1 MPERIN
7 ASQILVVAGAVVL
20 FASLFL
26 DWYEPRFA
34 GESGLSAWTAFEL
47 GDILLAGLCMVAL
60 VAVMPA
66 PRAEGAAT
74 LVTPRWLPWLGI
86 AALAFVAISLVN
98 EPPAVRERGLE
109 AGAWIGLAGAAMLAI
124 GGLLSFARV
133 SLVVALRPAESETP
147 TEATDAPTEATDAP
161 TEATEAPTERTE
173 APTEATE
180 APTATTTEQPRPNA

>member
-7 ASQILVVAGAVVL
+7 ASQVLVVVGAVVL

-26 DWYEPRFA
+26 DWYAPRFA

-47 GDILLAGLCMVAL
+47 GDVFLAGLCL
-60 VAVMPA
+60 VAIAAVIPA
-66 PRAEGAAT
+66 PREGGAAT
-74 LVTPRWLPWLGI
+74 LVAGRWLPWLGI

-98 EPPAVRERGLE
+98 DPPAARERGLE

-133 SLVVALRPAESETP
+133 SLVVTLRPAESE
-147 TEATDAPTEATDAP
+147 APTAESET
-161 TEATEAPTERTE
+161 
-173 APTEATE
+173 
-180 APTATTTEQPRPNA
+180 PTATTTKQPRNA

>member
-1 MPERIN
+1 MPEKIN

-34 GESGLSAWTAFEL
+34 DESGLTAWTVFEL
-47 GDILLAGLCMVAL
+47 GDILLAGLCL
-60 VAVMPA
+60 VAIAAVIPV
-66 PRAEGAAT
+66 PREGGTATVVAA
-74 LVTPRWLPWLGI
+74 RWLPWLGV

-98 EPPAVRERGLE
+98 DPPAARERGLE

-133 SLVVALRPAESETP
+133 SLVVTLRPAESEPP
-147 TEATDAPTEATDAP
+147 TAAS
-161 TEATEAPTERTE
+161 
-173 APTEATE
+173 E
-180 APTATTTEQPRPNA
+180 APTATTTKQPRTNDA

>member
-34 GESGLSAWTAFEL
+34 GEPALSAWTAFEL
-47 GDILLAGLCMVAL
+47 GDILLAGLCL
-60 VAVMPA
+60 VAIAAVIPV
-66 PRAEGAAT
+66 PRADGAAT
-74 LVTPRWLPWLGI
+74 LVAARWLPWLGV

-98 EPPAVRERGLE
+98 DPPAVRERGLE

-133 SLVVALRPAESETP
+133 SFVVTLRPAESE
-147 TEATDAPTEATDAP
+147 APP
-161 TEATEAPTERTE
+161 S
-173 APTEATE
+173 E
-180 APTATTTEQPRPNA
+180 APTATTTKQPWANDA

>member
-34 GESGLSAWTAFEL
+34 GESGISAWSAFEL
-47 GDILLAGLCMVAL
+47 GDILLAGLCV
-60 VAVMPA
+60 VAVAAVIPA
-66 PRAEGAAT
+66 PREDGAAT
-74 LVTPRWLPWLGI
+74 LVGARWLPWLGV

-98 EPPAVRERGLE
+98 DPPAVRERGLE
-109 AGAWIGLAGAAMLAI
+109 AGAWIGLAGAAMLAV

-133 SLVVALRPAESETP
+133 SFVVTLRPAESE
-147 TEATDAPTEATDAP
+147 APAS
-161 TEATEAPTERTE
+161 
-173 APTEATE
+173 E
-180 APTATTTEQPRPNA
+180 APTATTTKQPRANDA

>member
-20 FASLFL
+20 FTSLFL

-47 GDILLAGLCMVAL
+47 GDIILAGLCL
-60 VAVMPA
+60 VAIAAVIPV
-66 PRAEGAAT
+66 PRESGAAT
-74 LVTPRWLPWLGI
+74 LVAARWLPWLGV

-98 EPPAVRERGLE
+98 DPPAVRERGLE
-109 AGAWIGLAGAAMLAI
+109 AGAWIGLAGAAVLAI

-133 SLVVALRPAESETP
+133 SLVVTLRPADS
-147 TEATDAPTEATDAP
+147 
-161 TEATEAPTERTE
+161 
-173 APTEATE
+173 E
-180 APTATTTEQPRPNA
+180 APTATTTKQPSTKNA

>member
-7 ASQILVVAGAVVL
+7 ASQVLVVVGAVVL

-34 GESGLSAWTAFEL
+34 GESGLSAWTVFEL
-47 GDILLAGLCMVAL
+47 GDILLAGLCVVAIA
-60 VAVMPA
+60 AVIPA
-66 PRAEGAAT
+66 PRGDGTAT
-74 LVTPRWLPWLGI
+74 IVAGRWVPWLGV

-98 EPPAVRERGLE
+98 DPPAVRERGLE

-133 SLVVALRPAESETP
+133 SLVVSLRPTESE
-147 TEATDAPTEATDAP
+147 APP
-161 TEATEAPTERTE
+161 PSEAPTV
-173 APTEATE
+173 
-180 APTATTTEQPRPNA
+180 TTEQPRANDA